1 MSVARS
7 TRFLALTVAA
17 VAAVGSVAPAGAAT
31 DRGLY
36 GSQDPTYDGVY
47 RQGLAL
53 TGLAA
58 HGLRV
63 PGRSVSWLVAQQCP
77 DGSFLSYRP
86 APGGPCPAPDPA
98 SYTGPDSN
106 STAMA
111 AMALRATGEKRAA
124 RSAVRYL
131 RGIQNRDGGF
141 PYYAGG
147 PSDANSTGLT
157 LAALRG
163 VRTTKA
169 IRKHRKK
176 ASAYLGTVQLGC
188 SAPAGERGLISY
200 QRSPLTANPF
210 ASAQAALGLV
220 TTLPMT
226 RNPVTP
232 RRLRC
237 ADGAATTRVSPT
249 EAVLASLRRD
259 LSRGLLPS
267 AFGGDS
273 DPSAT
278 AQALIAEKAAG
289 VGSPRLRPALR
300 ALKAA
305 AATYTVSNG
314 APDAGA
320 TGTLL
325 LTAAA
330 TGVNPRSFGGSDLV
344 TTLRASR
351 R

>member
-7 TRFLALTVAA
+7 TRSFAVA
-17 VAAVGSVAPAGAAT
+17 VAALAALGTLTPAQAAT

-58 HGLRV
+58 NDLRV
-63 PGRSVSWLVAQQCP
+63 PGRAVSWLTKQQCA
-77 DGSFLSYRP
+77 DGSFVSYR
-86 APGGPCPAPDPA
+86 ARVSAACPAPDPA
-98 SYTGPDSN
+98 AYSGPDSN

-111 AMALRATGEKRAA
+111 AMALRAAGENQAA
-124 RSAVRYL
+124 RAAVRYL

-147 PSDANSTGLT
+147 TSDANSTGLT
-157 LAALRG
+157 LAALKG
-163 VRTTKA
+163 ARTTGTL
-169 IRKHRKK
+169 KK
-176 ASAYLGTVQLGC
+176 QQRSAARYLRSVQLRC
-188 SAPAGERGLISY
+188 SAAPAERGLMSY
-200 QRSPLTANPF
+200 QRSPLAANPF

-226 RNPVTP
+226 PDSITP

-237 ADGAATTRVSPT
+237 AEGRLTRPVSAA
-249 EAVLASLRRD
+249 EAVLATLRRGLRD
-259 LSRGLLPS
+259 GLLPS
-267 AFGGDS
+267 AFGTDG

-278 AQALIAEKAAG
+278 AQALIAARAAG
-289 VGSPRLRPALR
+289 IRGKELRPALR
-300 ALKAA
+300 ALKRAA
-305 AATYTVSNG
+305 GTYAVSG
-314 APDAGA
+314 GVTDAGA

-330 TGVNPRSFGGSDLV
+330 TGGDPRSFGGTDLV
-344 TTLRASR
+344 SLLRASR